1 MSGWDLG
8 EALLSRFRIPPHP
21 IARTG
26 DDTPAR
32 TVFHYVWR
40 MSGTHQ
46 VWVSLLAVVIA
57 SLSFI
62 PLELQRRIIN
72 DAVGG
77 SDVGLLVLLAGIY
90 VGVAIIDGAL
100 KFMLHVYQ
108 GWLSESA
115 IRYNREHLAELQ
127 VANSRTSDGDG
138 REGRAVTIIGSE
150 IDKLGGFVGEGISVP
165 VTNIGMLVAIIG
177 YMLVV
182 QPLVALVALVLLAPQ
197 AAIVPWLQ
205 GLINRLTERRLG
217 LLRDLSDNIVMR
229 SESEPSQRD
238 QQALLRDLDSIYGNH
253 VQIFVIKFLM
263 KASTNLMS
271 AMAPLTVLAVGGYFV
286 MTEQTTIGVV
296 VAFISG
302 FQRLAEPLSELLTY
316 YRTAAQA
323 SVQHRMIAD
332 WMTGGGRRTTST
344 AAVSSS

>member
-1 MSGWDLG
+1 MSG
-8 EALLSRFRIPPHP
+8 I
-21 IARTG
+21 
-26 DDTPAR
+26 
-32 TVFHYVWR
+32 
-40 MSGTHQ
+40 HQ
-46 VWVSLLAVVIA
+46 LWVSLLAVATA

-72 DAVGG
+72 DAVGS
-77 SDVGLLVLLAGIY
+77 SDVGLLLLLAGIY
-90 VGVAIIDGAL
+90 VGFAVIDAVM
-100 KFMLHVYQ
+100 KFVLHVYQ

-127 VANSRTSDGDG
+127 LTNSRNDDG

-150 IDKLGGFVGEGISVP
+150 IDRLGGFVGEGISVP
-165 VTNIGMLVAIIG
+165 VTNIGMLVVIIG

-182 QPLVALVALVLLAPQ
+182 QPLVALVALALLAPQ

-205 GLINRLTERRLG
+205 GLINRLTERRLD
-217 LLRDLSDNIVMR
+217 LLRDLSDTVVTR
-229 SESEPSQRD
+229 SEAEPSQRD

-302 FQRLAEPLSELLTY
+302 FERLADPLSELLTY

-332 WMTGGGRRTTST
+332 WMR
-344 AAVSSS
+344 